1 MNEFKTIDL
10 ATLDNVTG
18 GAGAGQAIKK
28 AAGWTWRNV
37 IGPAGGA
44 AAVDWAANKW
54 SGGGGQQPSQQ
65 PTTPAQ

>member
-18 GAGAGQAIKK
+18 GAGGGAIKK
-28 AAGWTWRNV
+28 AAGWAWRNV

-44 AAVDWAANKW
+44 AAVDWAANRF
-54 SGGGGQQPSQQ
+54 GGGSQQ
-65 PTTPAQ
+65 PAQPTQPTQ